1 MKKVIYLYKSGQ
13 LLCKDYS
20 LILKDKKDFITY
32 IPIEQIDTL
41 ICFGEITINK
51 RTLSLLNKH
60 NIVILFFNFYGQ
72 YIGKFTPKQYLNGKI
87 LINQIH
93 AFENTTIRYQIAYT
107 MIVSS
112 LKNCLALLKYY
123 NKKQFPLLTHI
134 IEIEKII
141 DQCKNQSVEILLLLE
156 AQAKKIYFSSFDIIL
171 EKEKFHFEKRS
182 KNPPQNE
189 INALLSYGYSLL
201 YANYLSVIDRSRLL
215 SQISFV
221 HSLTKCSESLQF
233 DLADILKP
241 VLIDRLVLSLCR
253 HKSLKKEY
261 FDYKADRCYLNKEGA
276 KFFIE
281 KYENYL
287 LKTIKINNRYYS
299 YRNLISREV
308 HLLSNYIAKETN
320 DYKPYIMK
328 W

>member
-87 LINQIH
+87 LINQVH
-93 AFENTTIRYQIAYT
+93 AFENIIIRNQIAYT
-107 MIVSS
+107 MVVSS

-123 NKKQFPLLTHI
+123 NKKQFPLLTRI

-141 DQCKNQSVEILLLLE
+141 GQCKNQSVEILLLLE

-201 YANYLSVIDRSRLL
+201 YANYLSVIDRSRLI
-215 SQISFV
+215 SHISFV

-241 VLIDRLVLSLCR
+241 VLVDRLVLSLCR

-261 FDYKADRCYLNKEGA
+261 FDYKSDRCYLNKDGA

>member
-1 MKKVIYLYKSGQ
+1 M
-13 LLCKDYS
+13 
-20 LILKDKKDFITY
+20 
-32 IPIEQIDTL
+32 
-41 ICFGEITINK
+41 
-51 RTLSLLNKH
+51 SLLNKH

-72 YIGKFTPKQYLNGKI
+72 YIGRFTPKQYLDGKI

-93 AFENTTIRYQIAYT
+93 IFENETIRYHIART
-107 MIVSS
+107 MIISS

-123 NKKQFPLLTHI
+123 NKKQFPLLDNI
-134 IEIEKII
+134 IEIESII
-141 DQCKNQSVEILLLLE
+141 KECNNKSVTELLLLE
-156 AQAKKIYFSSFDIIL
+156 AQAKKIYFNSFDIIL
-171 EKEKFHFEKRS
+171 EKEKYHFIKET

-201 YANYLSVIDRSRLL
+201 YANYISVIDRSRLY

-253 HKSLKKEY
+253 HKSLKDEY
-261 FDYKADRCYLNKEGA
+261 FDYKKDRCYLNKKGV
-276 KFFIE
+276 KFFVE

-287 LKTIKINNRYYS
+287 LKTIKINNKYYS

-308 HLLSNYIAKETN
+308 HLLSNYIANESN